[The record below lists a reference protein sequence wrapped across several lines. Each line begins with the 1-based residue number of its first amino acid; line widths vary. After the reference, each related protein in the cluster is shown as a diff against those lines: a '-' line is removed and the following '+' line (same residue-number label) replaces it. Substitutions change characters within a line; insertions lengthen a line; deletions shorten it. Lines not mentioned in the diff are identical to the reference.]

1 MLGTML
7 SRFGIKA
14 NTLNYACLMGTFA
27 NSLTLT
33 DQNRRLTQ
41 PPLCDINEASL
52 KTKQGPT
59 MASNSSRNK
68 VLELSSVNP
77 SRLKLAIKHSIARKR
92 PLFVWGQPGIG
103 KSDLV
108 AEVARSQNR
117 PLIDIRLPL
126 MEPTDIRGIPYL
138 AEVKV
143 YDKEGNLIRDE
154 RDVPLTEKIFRWS
167 NPSDLPTDEESRALV
182 FFDEMSAAPPSVQ
195 AATYQIILNR
205 RIGNYVMPK
214 DVVIVAAGN
223 RVKDKGVAYNMPMP
237 LANRFTHLTLEVDAD
252 DWKEW
257 ATINRV
263 HKDVVGYISFQPGDL
278 NTFNPSSEGYA
289 FATPR
294 SWYFVSELLQD
305 ETNDGRLVDTSLP
318 SDVLGDMIKGTVGEG
333 VGVKFMTYRNQAAN
347 LPNARDVLSGKVTKL
362 NTKQIDV
369 MYALVTA
376 LCYELRDQ
384 ADRGKRA
391 LDKGDSTQMDEFQKQ
406 VDTFLRFV
414 MDNFEDELAVMGSK
428 TILGVYKLPIS
439 APALKNWKEFVKRYA
454 DLLPNM

>member
-1 MLGTML
+1 
-7 SRFGIKA
+7 
-14 NTLNYACLMGTFA
+14 
-27 NSLTLT
+27 
-33 DQNRRLTQ
+33 
-41 PPLCDINEASL
+41 
-52 KTKQGPT
+52 

-108 AEVARSQNR
+108 AEVARSQGR

-138 AEVKV
+138 ADVKV
-143 YDKEGNLIRDE
+143 YDKDGNLVRDE
-154 RDVPLTEKIFRWS
+154 QGVPITDKEFRWS
-167 NPSDLPTDEESRALV
+167 TPSDLPTDEMSRALV

-214 DVVIVAAGN
+214 DVVIIAAGN

-237 LANRFTHLTLEVDAD
+237 LANRFTHLTLEVDKD
-252 DWKEW
+252 DWLEW
-257 ATINRV
+257 ATLNRV
-263 HKDVVGYISFQPGDL
+263 HKDVVGYINFQGGDL
-278 NTFNPSSEGYA
+278 NQFNPSAEGYA

-294 SWYFVSELLQD
+294 SWYFVSELLQ
-305 ETNDGRLVDTSLP
+305 EEGPDGKLVDASLP
-318 SDVLGDMIKGTVGEG
+318 SDVLGDMVKGTIGEG

-347 LPNARDVLSGKVTKL
+347 LPHARDVLTGKITKL

-376 LCYELRDQ
+376 LCYELKDQ
-384 ADRGKRA
+384 AERGVRAKADGDRKP
-391 LDKGDSTQMDEFQKQ
+391 MDEFQKQ

-428 TILGVYKLPIS
+428 TILGIYKLPIE
-439 APALKNWKEFVKRYA
+439 APALTNWREFVKRYA
-454 DLLPNM
+454 DLLPNV

>member
-1 MLGTML
+1 
-7 SRFGIKA
+7 
-14 NTLNYACLMGTFA
+14 
-27 NSLTLT
+27 
-33 DQNRRLTQ
+33 
-41 PPLCDINEASL
+41 
-52 KTKQGPT
+52 
-59 MASNSSRNK
+59 MASAPSRNK
-68 VLELSSVNP
+68 VIELSTVSP
-77 SRLKLAIKHSIARKR
+77 SRLKLAIKHSIDRKR
-92 PLFVWGQPGIG
+92 PMFIWGQPGIG
-103 KSDLV
+103 KSEIV

-143 YDKEGNLIRDE
+143 YDKEGNLLRDE
-154 RDVPLTEKIFRWS
+154 SNVPITDKEFRWS
-167 NPSDLPTDEESRALV
+167 TPSDLPTDEASRALV

-205 RIGNYVMPK
+205 CIGSYKLPD

-237 LANRFTHLTLEVDAD
+237 LANRFAPHLTLEVDVD

-257 ATINRV
+257 ATLNRV

-278 NTFNPSSEGYA
+278 NTFNPSIDGYA

-294 SWYFVSELLQD
+294 SWYFASELLQD
-305 ETNDGRLVDTSLP
+305 RAPDGTLVDTALP
-318 SDVLGDMIKGTVGEG
+318 ADVLGDIIKGTIGEAVGI
-333 VGVKFMTYRNQAAN
+333 KFMTYRNQAAN
-347 LPNARDVLSGKVTKL
+347 LPHARDVLSGKVTKL

-376 LCYELRDQ
+376 LTYELKD
-384 ADRGKRA
+384 AAERGQRA
-391 LDKGDSTQMDEFQKQ
+391 EREGNNKPMDEFQQQ
-406 VDTFLRFV
+406 VDTFFRFI

-428 TILGVYKLPIS
+428 TILGTYKLPIK
-439 APALKNWKEFVKRYA
+439 APVLKNWKEFVSRYA
-454 DLLPNM
+454 DLLPNV

>member
-1 MLGTML
+1 
-7 SRFGIKA
+7 
-14 NTLNYACLMGTFA
+14 
-27 NSLTLT
+27 
-33 DQNRRLTQ
+33 
-41 PPLCDINEASL
+41 
-52 KTKQGPT
+52 

-92 PLFVWGQPGIG
+92 PLFIWGQPGIG

-108 AEVARSQNR
+108 AEVARSQGR

-138 AEVKV
+138 ADVKV
-143 YDKEGNLIRDE
+143 YDKEGNLVRDE
-154 RDVPLTEKIFRWS
+154 QGVPITDKQFRWS
-167 NPSDLPTDEESRALV
+167 TPSDLPTDEMSRALV

-237 LANRFTHLTLEVDAD
+237 LANRFTHLTLEVDKD
-252 DWKEW
+252 DWLEW
-257 ATINRV
+257 ATLNRV
-263 HKDVVGYISFQPGDL
+263 HKDVVGYINFQGGDL
-278 NTFNPSSEGYA
+278 NQFNPSAEGYA

-294 SWYFVSELLQD
+294 SWYFASELLQ
-305 ETNDGRLVDTSLP
+305 EEGVDGKLIDTSLP
-318 SDVLGDMIKGTVGEG
+318 SDVLGDMIKGTIGEG
-333 VGVKFMTYRNQAAN
+333 VGTKFMTYRNQAAN
-347 LPNARDVLSGKVTKL
+347 LPHAKDVLSGKITKL

-376 LCYELRDQ
+376 LCYELKDQ
-384 ADRGKRA
+384 AERGIRA
-391 LDKGDSTQMDEFQKQ
+391 KANGDSKPMAEFQKQ
-406 VDTFLRFV
+406 VDTFFRFV

-428 TILGVYKLPIS
+428 TILGIYKLPIE
-439 APALKNWKEFVKRYA
+439 APVLTNWKEFVKRYA
-454 DLLPNM
+454 DLLPNV

>member
-1 MLGTML
+1 
-7 SRFGIKA
+7 
-14 NTLNYACLMGTFA
+14 
-27 NSLTLT
+27 
-33 DQNRRLTQ
+33 
-41 PPLCDINEASL
+41 
-52 KTKQGPT
+52 

-68 VLELSSVNP
+68 VMELSTVSP

-92 PLFVWGQPGIG
+92 PLFIWGQPGIG

-108 AEVARSQNR
+108 AEVAKSQGR
-117 PLIDIRLPL
+117 PLIDVRLPL

-143 YDKEGNLIRDE
+143 YDKDGNLVRDE
-154 RDVPLTEKIFRWS
+154 TGVPITDKEFRWS
-167 NPSDLPTDEESRALV
+167 TPSDLPTDEMSRALV

-237 LANRFTHLTLEVDAD
+237 LANRFTHLTLEVDSD

-257 ATINRV
+257 ATLNRV

-278 NTFNPSSEGYA
+278 NNFNPSAESYA

-294 SWYFVSELLQD
+294 SWYFASELLQ
-305 ETNDGRLVDTSLP
+305 EQMPDGSMVDTSLP
-318 SDVLGDMIKGTVGEG
+318 SDVLGDMIKGTIGEG
-333 VGVKFMTYRNQAAN
+333 PGVKFMTYRNQAAN
-347 LPNARDVLSGKVTKL
+347 LPHARDVLSGKVTKL
-362 NTKQIDV
+362 NNKQIDV

-376 LCYELRDQ
+376 LTYELKDQ
-384 ADRGKRA
+384 ADRGERA
-391 LDKGDSTQMDEFQKQ
+391 KAQGDRKPMDEFQKQ
-406 VDTFLRFV
+406 VDTFFRFV
-414 MDNFEDELAVMGSK
+414 MDNFEDELAVMGAK
-428 TILGVYKLPIS
+428 TILGTYKLPIE
-439 APALKNWKEFVKRYA
+439 APVLKNWKEFVKRYSE
-454 DLLPNM
+454 LLPNV